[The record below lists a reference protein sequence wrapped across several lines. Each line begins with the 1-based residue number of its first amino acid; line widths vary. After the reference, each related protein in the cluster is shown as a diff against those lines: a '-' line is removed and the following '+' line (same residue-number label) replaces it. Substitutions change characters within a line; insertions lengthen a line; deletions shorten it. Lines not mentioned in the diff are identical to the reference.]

1 MTYNPEIHH
10 RRSIRLRDFD
20 YSSSGAYFI
29 SICTFGRECL
39 FGEIVDGEMSMDDAG
54 RIVESVWL
62 GLSDRFPSV
71 EPDAFVVMPNHVHA
85 IIVVNASVGAV
96 GAIHELPLQDR
107 NARRNMVL
115 PKAIGY
121 FKMNAA
127 KQINTLRETPGV
139 PVWQRNYHERIIR
152 NEGEL
157 NGIREYIANNPRTWY
172 DDEEN
177 PKGIPRQPM

>member
-39 FGEIVDGEMSMDDAG
+39 FGEIVDGKMSVGDAG
-54 RIVESVWL
+54 RIVESEWRR
-62 GLSDRFPSV
+62 LSDRFPSV
-71 EPDAFVVMPNHVHA
+71 ELDAFVVMPNHVHA
-85 IIVVNASVGAV
+85 IIVVNASVGA
-96 GAIHELPLQDR
+96 IHELPLQDR
-107 NARRNMVL
+107 NARRNVVL

-157 NGIREYIANNPRTWY
+157 NGIREYIANNPLAWY

-177 PKGIPRQPM
+177 PKGIPRQPL

>member
-39 FGEIVDGEMSMDDAG
+39 FGAIADGRMSMGDAG

-62 GLSDRFPSV
+62 GLSARFPSV
-71 EPDAFVVMPNHVHA
+71 ELDAFVVMPNHVHA

-96 GAIHELPLQDR
+96 GAIHELPLHNR
-107 NARRNMVL
+107 
-115 PKAIGY
+115 
-121 FKMNAA
+121 
-127 KQINTLRETPGV
+127 
-139 PVWQRNYHERIIR
+139 
-152 NEGEL
+152 
-157 NGIREYIANNPRTWY
+157 
-172 DDEEN
+172 
-177 PKGIPRQPM
+177 